1 MNLPFHIARRY
12 LFAKKSTNAVNW
24 ITGISALGVLVGTAA
39 MVVVLSAFAG
49 LDNLVRSFYTS
60 FDPDIKITPAE
71 GKFAVWNDSLESIV
85 FSFDYVETTS
95 QVVEDKALFRFRER
109 EYIAQIKGVDANYQA
124 VSQIDSFIIRGKYLN
139 PESADPTAVFGSG
152 VASFI
157 GLRSLETMDPVH
169 VYVPKMGSVD
179 RINPMGNVR
188 FQLIYPSGFFQI
200 QPEFDTKYVFVS
212 QSYAQR
218 LFGLNPDKVSG
229 IEIRLAPKTDLEDA
243 VEDLQE
249 KMGEEWVVKNR
260 DDLQV
265 SIFKVLKS
273 EGLITFLVLTFILI
287 VASFG
292 ILSSVNILI
301 LEKRKDLHTLWSMGA
316 TEKLLRR
323 IFMAEGLLISLGGAS
338 IGFILGLVI
347 VLLQK
352 HVGLLAMGSGYIVEY
367 YPVEIRMADMLQ
379 ILATILIVGL
389 SISWLAVRRLKVSGL
404 SQN

>member
-71 GKFAVWNDSLESIV
+71 GKFAVWNDSLENIV
-85 FSFDYVETTS
+85 FSFDYVETVS

-109 EYIAQIKGVDANYQA
+109 EYIAQIKGVDSNYQI
-124 VSQIDSFIIRGKYLN
+124 VSQIDSFIIRGKYLDPN
-139 PESADPTAVFGSG
+139 APDPTAVFGSG

-157 GLRSLETMDPVH
+157 GLRSLETMDPIH

-188 FQLIYPSGFFQI
+188 FQLLYPSGFFQI

-229 IEIRLAPKTDLEDA
+229 VEIQLAPKTDLEDA

-249 KMGEEWVVKNR
+249 KMGATWVVRNR

-265 SIFKVLKS
+265 SIFKVLQS

-316 TEKLLRR
+316 SEKLLRK

-338 IGFILGLVI
+338 IGFVLGLII

-352 HVGLLAMGSGYIVEY
+352 HVGLLSMGSGYIVEY
-367 YPVEIRMADMLQ
+367 YPVEIRLADMLQ

-389 SISWLAVRRLKVSGL
+389 SISWLSVRRLKVSGL
-404 SQN
+404 SPN